1 MFKFLIKIFMKIEKV
16 KIKNFRSYKDEVII
30 YLKDMNIFLW
40 KNDIWKSTILE
51 AIDIFFNDKKACNP
65 ISFDDINKEFL
76 NDNIEISICFSWL
89 SDEIILDTIPTK
101 VEDEYIKNEEW
112 LLEIKKV
119 YTWDKMKVSTYIVA
133 NYPSNDDVLKNL
145 LTFKNT
151 DLKKICREKWLNVED
166 WRKSADYRKAIIN
179 SYDNLDFSKQDIL
192 IDKEWSKEI
201 WSSLEKQLPTYSLF
215 QSDRSNSD
223 QDNEIQNPMKLA
235 LNSILSKTEILEKLS
250 IIFNEVMEEMK
261 KVADWTLLQLQRIN
275 PSLAKQLAPKIP
287 DFDKLGW
294 DKPFSKTEIRSDE
307 ISLNKRWSW
316 VKRIVLLSFFLN
328 EVERR
333 RKEAWLSDII
343 YAFEEPETSQHPEHQ
358 KLLVNAF
365 RELSETQWVQVILT
379 THSPYVYKEF
389 TNNKN
394 INLLHIKEENWIKT
408 IADAFQS
415 FNLFPH
421 SPSWWEI
428 NYYVY
433 GLPTFEFFDELYSRL
448 EELNTYKHVDDFI
461 ISNSSVKKDIKWKKA
476 NNNWTF
482 EREVDSTHIT
492 CIRHQI
498 HHSNNNLNPDYKWR
512 LEEWIKDMIQI

>member
-1 MFKFLIKIFMKIEKV
+1 MKIEKV

-30 YLKDMNIFLW
+30 DLKDMNIFLW

-65 ISFDDINKEFL
+65 ISFEDINKESSG
-76 NDNIEISICFSWL
+76 DNIEISICFSWL

-119 YTWDKMKVSTYIVA
+119 YTGDKMKVATYIVA
-133 NYPSNDDVLKNL
+133 NYPSNDDVLKKL
-145 LTFKNT
+145 LTYKIT
-151 DLKKICREKWLNVED
+151 DLRRICIQKWLNVED
-166 WRKSADYRKAIIN
+166 WRKSADYRKAIIK
-179 SYDNLDFSKQDIL
+179 SYDDLDFSKQDIS
-192 IDKEWSKEI
+192 IDKEWLKEI

-235 LNSILSKTEILEKLS
+235 LNSILSKPEILEKLS
-250 IIFNEVMEEMK
+250 TIFNEVMEEMK
-261 KVADWTLLQLQRIN
+261 KVADWTLLQLQKIN
-275 PSLAKQLAPKIP
+275 STLAEQLVPKIP
-287 DFDKLGW
+287 DFDKLSW
-294 DKPFSKTEIRSDE
+294 DKPFSKTEITSDE
-307 ISLNKRWSW
+307 VSLNKRWSW

-333 RKEAWLSDII
+333 RQEEWLSDII

-365 RELSETQWVQVILT
+365 RELSKTQWVQVILT

-389 TNNKN
+389 TNDKN

-433 GLPTFEFFDELYSRL
+433 DLSTFEFFDELYSRL
-448 EELNTYKHVDDFI
+448 EELNTHQHVDDFI

-476 NNNWTF
+476 KNDWTF
-482 EREVDSTHIT
+482 DKEVDSTYIT

-512 LEEWIKDMIQI
+512 LEEWIKDMIQILKNLNP